1 MEMRQMAEALG
12 AGRVTVFGSAHEDVV
27 LEVARFPVP
36 GETIVAA
43 SSERLFGGKG
53 ANQAISAAQA
63 GAPVSFI
70 GVVGSDEGGER
81 VLGNLALHGIDVAG
95 VRRSVELPTGLALI
109 LVDGDGDNQ
118 IVVAAGAAQI
128 VDEAFVDLALQD
140 LDTRSVLV
148 LQCELPAPAVARAA
162 RRAADAGVRVVL
174 NLAPFVE
181 LPVDALSASS
191 VIVVNEI
198 EAMALVGDHSEGSPE
213 STAAEISRRTGA
225 ETIITLGA
233 RGSVAALPSG
243 ESIRVAAHPVAAVV
257 DTTGAGD
264 AYVGALAAALA
275 AGHDTGAAMHK
286 ASFAAARVVEFR
298 GAQPPLVDQPERVMR
313 A

>member
-109 LVDGDGDNQ
+109 SLSKTWTRAPFSSCSVSFPRLRWREPL
-118 IVVAAGAAQI
+118 AAQ
-128 VDEAFVDLALQD
+128 Q
-140 LDTRSVLV
+140 TR
-148 LQCELPAPAVARAA
+148 
-162 RRAADAGVRVVL
+162 
-174 NLAPFVE
+174 
-181 LPVDALSASS
+181 
-191 VIVVNEI
+191 
-198 EAMALVGDHSEGSPE
+198 
-213 STAAEISRRTGA
+213 
-225 ETIITLGA
+225 
-233 RGSVAALPSG
+233 
-243 ESIRVAAHPVAAVV
+243 
-257 DTTGAGD
+257 
-264 AYVGALAAALA
+264 AYV
-275 AGHDTGAAMHK
+275 
-286 ASFAAARVVEFR
+286 SS
-298 GAQPPLVDQPERVMR
+298 
-313 A
+313 